1 MDGLKSRIIEAIH
14 RQPQPTVTTLS
25 SLLAVHDEFGYM
37 PKEGVEEI
45 AAFIGN
51 TVNDVWAVASFY
63 PNFRFE
69 PPCEHHVEVCW
80 GTTCHLLGAMPLIE
94 EVLAAIG
101 LESEGDTPDGRVS
114 FRLNT
119 CLGACAQAPVMSIDH
134 HLMGRLSPE
143 SARAKI
149 DGLLG

>member
-1 MDGLKSRIIEAIH
+1 MDQEAARLHRAIGQRLRELRHQETGLSQEKLAARAGFH
-14 RQPQPTVTTLS
+14 RTYVGKL
-25 SLLAVHDEFGYM
+25 ERG
-37 PKEGVEEI
+37 
-45 AAFIGN
+45 
-51 TVNDVWAVASFY
+51 
-63 PNFRFE
+63 
-69 PPCEHHVEVCW
+69 VEVCW

-101 LESEGDTPDGRVS
+101 LENEGDTPDGRVS

-149 DGLLG
+149 NGLLG